1 MPLDQG
7 PLKSMDYRSAP
18 VFLSGPVR
26 AWLGMSHKARTETS
40 LSWEE
45 FIRAR
50 GYGHLSKT

>member
-45 FIRAR
+45 FVRAR